1 MAKTMFG
8 DEAVTTPSQTQTMFG
23 DTAVPAQTMFGDTAV
38 PAPTQPEE
46 EVGTFEDIARGALS
60 GITRIP
66 QGIVELGASGIDA
79 AFDTNTSR
87 EVTESFE
94 ELRDTLGIE
103 PEGTAGKVTES
114 IVNFAGAAIPVI
126 GWLSR
131 ASRVAQ
137 GGKVLE
143 SKSRLGRAAERLG
156 ESKTGKTLL
165 GSRPRQAATTS
176 VAAGAADFFV
186 ATDGQATISDGFD
199 ALPEDLKTEEDVGL
213 FGRDEAARR
222 LRNKLRVGV
231 EGTALAGAFEA
242 IFPVVGGTVR
252 GLSQTPGVNTLANI
266 VNKGFDKL
274 GDKFNESTNLK
285 KWFTSAGL
293 VPKDI
298 YEDVTTT
305 EAFVDELTDIAAK
318 NFTTFDKELKKVVK
332 GQGLFGRGK
341 QGINKAYDDLF
352 RFLEGEEQALD
363 EYGKEVVSSGQVM
376 RDQIDGLSDLIA
388 KQIDELPDQLV
399 NAKEKQKI
407 LAEFAKNRG
416 SYVRRIYEGALDPKK
431 VVDGSIRETT
441 EYKQAV
447 EEVLTAMKSPT
458 KKTGKKKKKSRTDE
472 ELRAEAQLFVD
483 RQLTGDM
490 VNLDLDPLQALR
502 NQKESFDAGARQ
514 LQEGPRRQLY
524 NISEGLLQDRIKLL
538 DESPTLRAMLKQ
550 VTDPK
555 EIYLRTVGDLS
566 NFFAGNNLYTNIA
579 KNFREDI
586 DSALTKINAG
596 GRPLVV
602 SGFNIS
608 DKQAAELVKQGYKK
622 LGEFNSKSAFGGAYG
637 TLTGSYVAPEVYNG
651 LTVPI
656 RAQNGLQEALAVS
669 LQAKGLSQM
678 AKTVLNP
685 LAQVRNFLSGSFF
698 LGANANVVRNMELND
713 SWRLTWGKAADLA
726 DDDFKEFYN
735 LTGRLGIRDQNIQV
749 NEFRQLLQE
758 GKTLEFS
765 GQAAAGLQSILD
777 KTPGVRALQKVYS
790 GTDTFWKVA
799 GLLGERAKYTAAF
812 KKSGLNVDE
821 LDSEVIDGLVAAGI
835 APRKAGLSG
844 VLDDASFLDLFAS
857 DIVKKTMPV
866 YSRVPESIKAIRRV
880 PLIGNFIAFPA
891 EIIRN
896 TSNIFNQGV
905 KELSFKATPKMIK
918 KIGPK
923 NARQLEKEIRA
934 IGAGRLTAYV
944 SSAYAIPLAAQ
955 KSAMRLTDTSEEEMN
970 ALQKVVP
977 EYMRG
982 HVLIPLEKSKDG
994 KMQYIDFSYMNPYD
1008 FALAPA
1014 RQALRVYGEK
1024 GEVSENE
1031 VANLSAG
1038 LFQGIKT
1045 FFEPFAG
1052 ESLIAERLQDVLP
1065 QNYFG
1070 RGGKTGFGAEIYG
1083 KSESSGEQ
1091 LRKSFNHILGGFNPG
1106 LVEQFV
1112 LERGGEFVPGRVTRA
1127 LADIP
1132 GRQGQ
1137 ESTGKEELLTAFT
1150 GFRRMDV
1157 DLPNTLFYR
1166 GYEYTDLRSDAVGN
1180 FSSIAKRNDSTEEE
1194 IVNAYKRTNEDLF
1207 RAQAQLKQVVDA
1219 ARELGMSD
1227 QKIRF
1232 ALKKQTGMGNRELNA
1247 VMRGKFEPFRVSGKV
1262 RQDIAREAN
1271 YLKQPRIVTRLPN
1284 TELFDIARELRGRD
1298 LTVQEPEEMPENL
1311 FVPETTIQT
1320 PAPAQSV
1327 APTPTQPQ
1335 AVAPV
1340 QAPVAAPTQAVA
1352 AIPRTSPTLVPNL
1365 RTQQLAQDLETRR
1378 G

>member
-1 MAKTMFG
+1 MIDVELPDGRIVGVNTDDPEKARARARRYLEENPVEK
-8 DEAVTTPSQTQTMFG
+8 E
-23 DTAVPAQTMFGDTAV
+23 
-38 PAPTQPEE
+38 EE

-103 PEGTAGKVTES
+103 PEGTAGKVSES

-222 LRNKLRVGV
+222 LRNKLRVGA

-252 GLSQTPGVNTLANI
+252 GISQTPGVNTLANV
-266 VNKGFDKL
+266 VNKGFEKL
-274 GDKFNESTNLK
+274 GDKFNESSTLK
-285 KWFTSAGL
+285 GWFTSAGL

-305 EAFVDELTDIAAK
+305 EAFVDEITDIAAK

-332 GQGLFGRGK
+332 GQKLFGKGK

-363 EYGKEVVSSGQVM
+363 EYGKEVVSSGRTM
-376 RDQIDGLSDLIA
+376 RDQIDGLSDLIS
-388 KQIDELPDQLV
+388 KQVDELPETLV
-399 NAKEKQKI
+399 DPKDKQRI
-407 LAEFAKNRG
+407 LAEFAKNQG
-416 SYVRRIYEGALDPKK
+416 SYVRRIYEGSLDPKK

-447 EEVLTAMKSPT
+447 EEIFTAMNRPSKD
-458 KKTGKKKKKSRTDE
+458 KKTVE
-472 ELRAEAQLFVD
+472 ELRAEAQSFVD

-490 VNLDLDPLQALR
+490 VNLGIDPLQALR

-514 LQEGPRRQLY
+514 LQEGPRRKLY
-524 NISEGLLQDRIKLL
+524 NISEGLLKDRVKLL
-538 DESPTLRAMLKQ
+538 DKSPTLRKMLKQ

-555 EIYLRTVGDLS
+555 EVYLRTVGDLS

-586 DSALTKINAG
+586 DSALTKINDG
-596 GRPLVV
+596 GRPLIV

-608 DKQAAELVKQGYKK
+608 KPQMQELTRQGYKK
-622 LGEFNSKSAFGGAYG
+622 LGEFDGGSAFGGQYG
-637 TLTGSYVAPEVYNG
+637 ALSGSFVAPEVYNG
-651 LTVPI
+651 LTVPV

-726 DDDFKEFYN
+726 DDDFKKFYD

-765 GQAAAGLQSILD
+765 GKAAAGLQSILD

-799 GLLGERAKYTAAF
+799 GLLGEKAKYAAAF
-812 KKSGLNVDE
+812 KKSGLNVDK
-821 LDSEVIDGLVAAGI
+821 LDSAVVDGLVAAGI

-905 KELSFKATPKMIK
+905 KELSFRATPDMVANM
-918 KIGPK
+918 GAK

-944 SSAYAIPLAAQ
+944 SSAYAVPLAAQ

-1014 RQALRVYGEK
+1014 RQALRIYGEK

-1194 IVNAYKRTNEDLF
+1194 IVDAYRRTNEDLF

-1284 TELFDIARELRGRD
+1284 AELFDIARELRGRD
-1298 LTVQEPEEMPENL
+1298 LIIQEPEETPENL
-1311 FVPETTIQT
+1311 FVPEITVQEPVEPQAQA
-1320 PAPAQSV
+1320 PAPVQ
-1327 APTPTQPQ
+1327 TQ
-1335 AVAPV
+1335 AVASV
-1340 QAPVAAPTQAVA
+1340 QARVAAPTQAVA